1 MLQFNRCMQVTESM
15 HVIDMRGLEHYMA
28 ASTGLTFY
36 DSAYVVAA
44 ERGGPVLATDDAEM
58 SDVARRRGIP
68 TISSAEAWTDPVRA
82 RARTAAAS
90 DRGQSPTGQ
99 NPAAHGRPP
108 FSSGASPGAGR
119 GAAPAGSVAGNGRF
133 LSPSRSRLRDNGAI
147 AGFAQYGGG
156 RRNRRRRLK
165 RRAVIRSEAGPP
177 ARAGRAQPGRAL
189 NRGRAGRSG
198 ADPQASGSK
207 TSCKAKARSRRALR
221 RRVSG
226 RPARKPAAAPGPAL
240 FPGGRAP
247 TCWQARAPFSVR
259 SRLGAEPDPGPV
271 RIVPR
276 H

>member
-1 MLQFNRCMQVTESM
+1 MHASYGEHARHRHARLGTLHGRLYRAHVLRFCVRSRGRTRGAGSGNRRRRDVGCGAPPRDSDNLVG
-15 HVIDMRGLEHYMA
+15 RGLDG
-28 ASTGLTFY
+28 SGTRK
-36 DSAYVVAA
+36 SAH
-44 ERGGPVLATDDAEM
+44 RGRLRSRTKPNGAK
-58 SDVARRRGIP
+58 SGGARP
-68 TISSAEAWTDPVRA
+68 
-82 RARTAAAS
+82 
-90 DRGQSPTGQ
+90 
-99 NPAAHGRPP
+99 PP

-259 SRLGAEPDPGPV
+259 PRLGAEPDPGPV